1 MSDANGRGGV
11 VSYPSAG
18 LLSVVQLSNLYP
30 HSLSV
35 L

>member
-1 MSDANGRGGV
+1 MSDANGREGV
-11 VSYPSAG
+11 VSYSSAG
-18 LLSVVQLSNLYP
+18 LLSVVHFSNLYP